1 MSNTSAVD
9 TSIHAVSAWFIG
21 NTSHASGDLPET
33 TLRGDGATAP
43 PPETSRSW
51 REIGS
56 GEQQFCPFADT
67 NEHFGRIAQ
76 QPRTPAR
83 EPRRRGQRQ
92 VALVFNSFVGTAG
105 STRQKCRNGRESN
118 RAARVTGKTSTSQR
132 RLTAPTSGRR
142 RRSFGVSAPGG
153 RRAPST
159 APCASCSAGAP

>member
-76 QPRTPAR
+76 QPRTPGR
-83 EPRRRGQRQ
+83 EPRRRGSEAGGAGLQQFCRHGWIYQTKMSQWQRVQ
-92 VALVFNSFVGTAG
+92 PGGPCHREDVDLAATSHSTDIG
-105 STRQKCRNGRESN
+105 ST
-118 RAARVTGKTSTSQR
+118 STI
-132 RLTAPTSGRR
+132 
-142 RRSFGVSAPGG
+142 V
-153 RRAPST
+153 
-159 APCASCSAGAP
+159 